1 MSVKDIYFKTM
12 KFVWLKLAVGAAITS
27 LIVIVATFVAWI
39 VPFILIG
46 GIFALLGWSGLV
58 AFLLALIV
66 SMVVKAAFIDSYM
79 LVKMMVSYME
89 VAPETEITYDL
100 YDKLCKLSG
109 KFREI
114 FWKVKDE
121 TPARTLEVTV

>member
-46 GIFALLGWSGLV
+46 GIFALLGWSDLV

-66 SMVVKAAFIDSYM
+66 
-79 LVKMMVSYME
+79 
-89 VAPETEITYDL
+89 
-100 YDKLCKLSG
+100 
-109 KFREI
+109 
-114 FWKVKDE
+114 
-121 TPARTLEVTV
+121 